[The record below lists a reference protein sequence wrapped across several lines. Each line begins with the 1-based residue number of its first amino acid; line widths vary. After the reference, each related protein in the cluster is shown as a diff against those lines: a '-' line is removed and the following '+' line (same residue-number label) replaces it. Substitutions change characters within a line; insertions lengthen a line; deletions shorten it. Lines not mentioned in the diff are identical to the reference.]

1 MTRKI
6 YLKTY
11 RYNLHLCPKAML
23 VECGAQT
30 NTLEEEKNACEPA
43 GVDFTYGIA
52 IV

>member
-30 NTLEEEKNACEPA
+30 NTLEEEKNACEPLA
-43 GVDFTYGIA
+43 SILHMVLQ
-52 IV
+52 